1 MFSKLLKHEW
11 KANAALLGLLSLC
24 AIGAGLLGGG
34 VLWAIRALSE
44 QANEQ
49 LQGSLTGISGL
60 STLLFFLILSI
71 AAYAFAVLFINVM
84 RFYKSRYTDEGYL
97 TFTLP
102 VTAKQIFL
110 SSFVYM
116 LLWQVISVVVVA
128 IAMACMLLIGL
139 PKEVLETIKPIVSVL
154 TGLDGILETLPG
166 YRLYSVLLTVQVVF
180 KPVYGIVLLM
190 TSVTLGAVIAKKHKI
205 WTAIGMYFGIQ
216 LAVGIVESILSAV
229 PTLMLLF
236 TGLMGGEN
244 YLYNLSVTAGL
255 GIALQVGL
263 SIGFFFLSTNLMR
276 KKLNLP

>member
-1 MFSKLLKHEW
+1 
-11 KANAALLGLLSLC
+11 
-24 AIGAGLLGGG
+24 
-34 VLWAIRALSE
+34 
-44 QANEQ
+44 
-49 LQGSLTGISGL
+49 
-60 STLLFFLILSI
+60 
-71 AAYAFAVLFINVM
+71 M

-128 IAMACMLLIGL
+128 IAMACMMLIGL
-139 PKEVLETIKPIVSVL
+139 PKEVLEEIKPIASVL
-154 TGLDGILETLPG
+154 IGLDGILEALPG

-263 SIGFFFLSTNLMR
+263 SIGFFFLSTNLMQ

>member
-97 TFTLP
+97 TFILP

-139 PKEVLETIKPIVSVL
+139 PKEVLETIKPIASVL
-154 TGLDGILETLPG
+154 TGLDGLLETLPG

>member
-128 IAMACMLLIGL
+128 IAMACMMLIGL
-139 PKEVLETIKPIVSVL
+139 PKEVLEAIKPIASVL
-154 TGLDGILETLPG
+154 IGLDGILETLPG
-166 YRLYSVLLTVQVVF
+166 YRLYSVLLTMQVVF

-263 SIGFFFLSTNLMR
+263 SIGFFFLSTNLMQ

>member
-139 PKEVLETIKPIVSVL
+139 PKEVLETIKPIASVL

-236 TGLMGGEN
+236 AGLMGGEN

>member
-139 PKEVLETIKPIVSVL
+139 PKEVLETIKPIASVL

-263 SIGFFFLSTNLMR
+263 SIGFFFLSTNLMQ

>member
-116 LLWQVISVVVVA
+116 LLWQVISIVVVA

-139 PKEVLETIKPIVSVL
+139 PKEVLETIKPIASVL